1 MSVIMQYVILRAVL
15 LQTHN
20 AMQTPSA
27 FRLPHDQ
34 LRVFRLLWKIPK
46 VSEWIAQTQWKTCC
60 VLYNM
65 GLVEMRGTDQWYIAV
80 PQSGARYVAELKM
93 QIIKAACSVLLAA
106 VSAVLG
112 FVLGSL

>member
-1 MSVIMQYVILRAVL
+1 MSVIMQYAILRAVL

-20 AMQTPSA
+20 AIQTPSA
-27 FRLPHDQ
+27 FRLPYDQ

-46 VSEWIAQTQWKTCC
+46 VSGWIALTQWKTCC
-60 VLYNM
+60 ILCNM
-65 GLVEMRGTDQWYIAV
+65 GLVELQGTDQWYIAV
-80 PQSGARYVAELKM
+80 PKAGALYVAELKM
-93 QIIKAACSVLLAA
+93 QIIKATCSVLLAA